1 MPDNNVI
8 IIGDKGVGKTSI
20 INAIDGALNLKVGN
34 ISDQH
39 SQGKHTT
46 TYAELY
52 DLENNIKLI
61 DTPGI
66 KGFGLVNYNI
76 DEISNFFPEF
86 FNVKSKCKFNNCIH
100 LNEPKCY
107 VKEKVMSGE
116 ISKSRYHSYIQII
129 NDDNLKHR

>member
-1 MPDNNVI
+1 M
-8 IIGDKGVGKTSI
+8 GKTSI
-20 INAIDGALNLKVGN
+20 INAIDGALNLKVGS

-76 DEISNFFPEF
+76 DEISNFFLNF
-86 FNVKSKCKFNNCIH
+86 LMLNQNVSLII
-100 LNEPKCY
+100 
-107 VKEKVMSGE
+107 V
-116 ISKSRYHSYIQII
+116 YI
-129 NDDNLKHR
+129 